1 MKKLITENPLNR
13 IKLMMNYE
21 LGKTLNENKQNILEQ
36 ADCANALSY
45 EELIAY
51 VKSCENAIDALQN
64 WKGTISV
71 LGLTDDAKTIYDTL
85 TACNNRNVYDDVTG
99 QCSPAMPMFIDKYK
113 EIDSDDW
120 GWGSTPLK
128 SELAELLTFEL
139 DMEAKRYIQKSLQ
152 LLNAVTMKKGD
163 SKKAQPSPD
172 NNAFP
177 KCAQLKGKVVNGTI
191 TYQSAVWDKPSVSL
205 SSNGTYM
212 VNSGKYKG
220 KVGKYSCTQTGK
232 VYLELPS
239 SSAIKP
245 DGGGVRNNPKAKKT
259 YKDCSKVNLDTTPL
273 TYGCVDQR
281 IAKIQG
287 CLGITA
293 DGKFGPNTRK
303 ALTDNAYDMSK
314 GITKEIFN
322 KVIAACTKGET
333 QAPASTSTTD
343 SGLADTSYLR
353 NPIKLDL
360 GPVPEIPKRQ

>member
-1 MKKLITENPLNR
+1 MKKLINENPLNR
-13 IKLMMNYE
+13 IKLMMNYN
-21 LGKTLNENKQNILEQ
+21 LGKTLNENLKESNLLTESELTDGQMQDAVEEIGADLDGWVAQYNLESIKKILLRLKGNTYDGKDAILALIELYEAQEEWGDLETDVENVGVKTFIVPGTKLKKEILAIIKSAKENPAKPGQKQN
-36 ADCANALSY
+36 AGGGS
-45 EELIAY
+45 
-51 VKSCENAIDALQN
+51 
-64 WKGTISV
+64 
-71 LGLTDDAKTIYDTL
+71 
-85 TACNNRNVYDDVTG
+85 G
-99 QCSPAMPMFIDKYK
+99 Q
-113 EIDSDDW
+113 
-120 GWGSTPLK
+120 
-128 SELAELLTFEL
+128 
-139 DMEAKRYIQKSLQ
+139 QKS
-152 LLNAVTMKKGD
+152 D
-163 SKKAQPSPD
+163 SSG
-172 NNAFP
+172 FP
-177 KCAQLKGKVVNGTI
+177 KCAQVKGKVINGTI
-191 TYQSAVWDKPSVSL
+191 TYQSTVWDKPSVSL

-245 DGGGVRNNPKAKKT
+245 DGGGVINNPKAKKT
-259 YKDCSKVNLDTTPL
+259 YKDCSSVNLDTTPL

>member
-1 MKKLITENPLNR
+1 MKKLITENSLNR
-13 IKLMMNYE
+13 IKLMMNYQ

-45 EELIAY
+45 EEIIAY
-51 VKSCENAIDALQN
+51 VKSCENAIDSLQN
-64 WKGTISV
+64 WRGTISL
-71 LGLTDDAKTIYDTL
+71 LGLTDDAKTVFNTL
-85 TACNNRNVYDDVTG
+85 SVCNNRNVYDDVTG
-99 QCSPAMPMFIDKYK
+99 QCLPAMPMFIEKYK

-120 GWGSTPLK
+120 GFGSTPLK

-152 LLNAVTMKKGD
+152 ILNAATFKKVEKKKQAQVTD
-163 SKKAQPSPD
+163 S
-172 NNAFP
+172 NGFP

-191 TYQSAVWDKPSVSL
+191 TYQSTVWDKPNISL

-212 VNSGKYKG
+212 VNSGKFKG
-220 KVGKYSCTQTGK
+220 KVGKYSCTGSGK

-245 DGGGVRNNPKAKKT
+245 DSGVVRNNPRAKKS
-259 YKDCSKVNLDTTPL
+259 YYDCSKVNLDTTSL

-281 IAKIQG
+281 IAQIQK
-287 CLGITA
+287 CLGVTA
-293 DGKFGPNTRK
+293 DGKFGPKTLK
-303 ALTDNAYDMSK
+303 ALKDNSYDTSK

-322 KVIAACTKGET
+322 KINAGCKKGEVPT
-333 QAPASTSTTD
+333 STNTTD
-343 SGLADTSYLR
+343 SGLADVNYLR

-360 GPVPEIPKRQ
+360 GPVPEIPKKQ